1 MNAEL
6 KSLSR
11 KLKTFPAKSSN
22 LKSSAKK
29 ENENLEQTE
38 NLKTS
43 FQEELKNIK
52 NSIQNS
58 FSDNE
63 NKELGKNV
71 FEENLQTQENGQKQP
86 DGFSNDSLL
95 GDLLGFL
102 RTNRLMSTL
111 MICRQIERIDVLDGV
126 ASLFSSVFDL
136 SELVQNEK
144 HKAELDKFFKSKGLS
159 FKLFEK
165 TKQKD
170 PIDLLREFF
179 GERLVVR

>member
-6 KSLSR
+6 KNLSR

-22 LKSSAKK
+22 LKSSAKEK
-29 ENENLEQTE
+29 NQNLEQTE
-38 NLKTS
+38 NLKTN

-52 NSIQNS
+52 YSVQNS

-63 NKELGKNV
+63 SKALEKNV
-71 FEENLQTQENGQKQP
+71 FEENLQTQESEQKQSE
-86 DGFSNDSLL
+86 GFSSDGLL

-126 ASLFSSVFDL
+126 AILFSSVLDL
-136 SELVQNEK
+136 GELVQNEK